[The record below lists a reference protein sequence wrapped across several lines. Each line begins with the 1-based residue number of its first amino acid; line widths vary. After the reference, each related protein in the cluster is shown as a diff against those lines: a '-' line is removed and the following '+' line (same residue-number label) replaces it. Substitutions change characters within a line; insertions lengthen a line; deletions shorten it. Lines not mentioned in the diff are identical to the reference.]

1 MSKRRVVVTG
11 MGIISPLGL
20 DLASNWDGICNGRSG
35 ISMVEGFDAS
45 TYPTR
50 IAGEIRGF
58 DITQWVNPKDAKKM
72 DHFLHYGMAASLM
85 AKADAGLEVTE
96 ANAERIGALIGAGIG
111 GIWGCLLYTSR
122 CV

>member
-35 ISMVEGFDAS
+35 ISMVEGFDAA

-85 AKADAGLEVTE
+85 AKDDAGL
-96 ANAERIGALIGAGIG
+96 
-111 GIWGCLLYTSR
+111 
-122 CV
+122 

>member
-35 ISMVEGFDAS
+35 ISMVEGFDAA

-72 DHFLHYGMAASLM
+72 ERCRPGGHRGQCRAHRR
-85 AKADAGLEVTE
+85 ADWCGHRRDLGYRRNRDQIA
-96 ANAERIGALIGAGIG
+96 
-111 GIWGCLLYTSR
+111 
-122 CV
+122 